1 MTTQPID
8 TSQLA
13 DQVSCC
19 TQELDV
25 RDQSVQLMLFR
36 LLAEAAPVEPERLAA
51 HAALPE
57 SEVRALLA
65 AWHGVH
71 SDQVGRVVAF
81 QGLSVVEAPHR
92 LRVEGRELYTWCA
105 WDTLFLPELI
115 GRPAEVE
122 STCPTT
128 GATVS
133 LRVGPD
139 GPSELSPAD
148 AVLSFI
154 RPGEA
159 FAEDTI
165 ASFCRF
171 VHFFASTQD
180 AQSWTRRNPGT
191 FVISIE
197 QGFEIGRRSNAS
209 QLGDALAELPA

>member
-19 TQELDV
+19 TEDLDA
-25 RDQSVQLMLFR
+25 REQRLQLTLFR
-36 LLAEAAPVEPERLAA
+36 LLSEGDPVEPERLVA
-51 HAALPE
+51 HAALPDP
-57 SEVRALLA
+57 EVRALPA
-65 AWHGVH
+65 RWHGVH
-71 SDQVGRVVAF
+71 SDEDGRVVAF
-81 QGLSVVEAPHR
+81 QGLSLVEAPHR
-92 LRVEGRELYTWCA
+92 FRVDGRELYTWCA

-139 GPSELSPAD
+139 GPSEVSPPEA
-148 AVLSFI
+148 ALSFI
-154 RPGEA
+154 RPGDS
-159 FAEDTI
+159 FAEETI
-165 ASFCRF
+165 ARFCRF
-171 VHFFASTQD
+171 VHFFASPQ
-180 AQSWTRRNPGT
+180 AAEEWTRRHPGT

-197 QGFEIGRRSNAS
+197 QGFEIGRRSNTA
-209 QLGDALAELPA
+209 QLGSALAELAA

>member
-19 TQELDV
+19 TQDLDA
-25 RDQSVQLMLFR
+25 RDQRVQLMLFR
-36 LLAEAAPVEPERLAA
+36 LLAEGAPIEPERLAA
-51 HAALPE
+51 HAARPE
-57 SEVRALLA
+57 PEVRALLA

-71 SDQVGRVVAF
+71 CDDAGRIVAF
-81 QGLSVVEAPHR
+81 QGLSVIEAPHR
-92 LRVEGRELYTWCA
+92 FRVAGRELYTWCA

-115 GRPAEVE
+115 GRPAEVV

-128 GATVS
+128 EATVS
-133 LRVGPD
+133 LRVGAD
-139 GPSELSPAD
+139 GPSELSPSD

-154 RPGEA
+154 RPGAA

-171 VHFFASTQD
+171 VHFFASTQ
-180 AQSWTRRNPGT
+180 AAETWTRRHPGT

-197 QGFEIGRRSNAS
+197 QGFEIGRRSNAA
-209 QLGDALAELPA
+209 QLGAALAELAA